1 MEKIDVKV
9 SWSGDNYCAGIGSIN
24 GVVMVT
30 NKTLEGVKHEFSSAL
45 QFHIQAS
52 VADGDFIPEHL
63 VNGEYE
69 INYVLETSALLRN
82 VEKYTTI
89 AAISRVTG
97 INQQQLS
104 HYANAT
110 SIPRP
115 KQREKII
122 EGLHRIGK
130 EFLSVV

>member
-1 MEKIDVKV
+1 METINVTI
-9 SWSGDNYCAGIGSIN
+9 SWSGNNYCAGIGNIN

-30 NKTLEGVKHEFSSAL
+30 SKTLEGVKDEFAEAFRFHL
-45 QFHIQAS
+45 QGSI
-52 VADGDFIPEHL
+52 ADGDAITPYL
-63 VNGEYE
+63 ANGEYE
-69 INYVLETSALLRN
+69 INYVLETSALLRA

-89 AAISRVTG
+89 AAISRITG

-122 EGLHRIGK
+122 EGIHQIGR
-130 EFLSVV
+130 EFISVV